1 MQDLKTEGYS
11 FGLGNL
17 SRQFVVRTK
26 KIHEFQVVDLVIGI
40 FDISQG
46 RTVFLFDRKGE
57 WP

>member
-1 MQDLKTEGYS
+1 MQDLKTECYS

-26 KIHEFQVVDLVIGI
+26 EIHEFQVVDLVIGI

-46 RTVFLFDRKGE
+46 RAVFLFDRTGE